1 MRLLI
6 SWLIIAIAVYLAAL
20 VVPGIA
26 VVDPNGW
33 LAVTVMAAVLGVV
46 NAVIRPILRLLS
58 CGLII
63 LTLGLFSLVIN
74 AATFALASW
83 IAVNVFGAGFYID
96 GFWSAFFGALI
107 VSIVTTLLGGLLLRD
122 EH

>member
-1 MRLLI
+1 MRLLV
-6 SWLIIAIAVYLAAL
+6 SWAIIAVSVALAAL
-20 VVPGIA
+20 LIPGITI
-26 VVDPNGW
+26 VDTNGW
-33 LAVTVMAAVLGVV
+33 LAVIVMAAVLGIV

-83 IAVNVFGAGFYID
+83 LAVTLFGAGFYID

-107 VSIVTTLLGGLLLRD
+107 VSVVSTILGALFLGNS
-122 EH
+122 